1 MLGLFSRSDQNCEG
15 MHRRDFLKVG
25 ALTGLGLA
33 LPDLFA
39 SKQALAGQG
48 KRPKDV
54 NCILIWTLG
63 GTSHH
68 DTFDPKPDAPLSVRG
83 EFKAIDTA
91 VPGVK
96 FTEIVPHMARE
107 LKRFALLR
115 SWNPRNGS
123 HGVADYYVMSGH
135 PLKANFVYPTFGSV
149 VSHQKGFKT
158 RLPPFV
164 QLGGAVEKGF
174 GGGTAGYLSIVHSP
188 FEILADPSA
197 DNFSARDIT
206 PPARIDGRRLR
217 RRRAMLG
224 QIDGL
229 QRRAD
234 LQPEA
239 FASLDKHYQAALN
252 LITAP
257 ETKRA
262 FNLGLEDPKRRDR
275 YGRNRFGQ
283 SCLLA
288 RRLIEAGVR
297 FVTVSDP
304 GWDTHADNFNSL
316 KTHRMPPVDRALPEL
331 LADLDERGLL
341 GSTLVVWLTDFGRTP
356 KINSANGRDHWASAG
371 FAIMAGTGIPGG
383 AVLGKT
389 DEEGGQ
395 ATHNEYLSEDIAAT
409 IYTKLGIPL
418 DLITTT
424 PDDRP
429 IRLNDGRPI
438 KEWR

>member
-1 MLGLFSRSDQNCEG
+1 MLPFFSRRYQDCAG
-15 MHRRDFLKVG
+15 IHRRDFLRVG
-25 ALTGLGLA
+25 ALTGLGLSLPA
-33 LPDLFA
+33 LLATKEAFG
-39 SKQALAGQG
+39 KQTKQD
-48 KRPKDV
+48 KDV

-83 EFKAIDTA
+83 DFKVIDTA

-96 FTEIVPHMARE
+96 FTEILPRMARE

-123 HGVADYYVMSGH
+123 HGVADAYAMSGQ
-135 PLKANFVYPTFGSV
+135 PFKANFVYPTFGSV
-149 VSHQKGFKT
+149 VSYQKGFKT
-158 RLPPFV
+158 KLPPFV
-164 QLGGAVEKGF
+164 QLGANVDRTF
-174 GGGTAGYLSIVHSP
+174 GGGTAGYLGIVHNP
-188 FEILADPSA
+188 FEILADPNA
-197 DNFSARDIT
+197 GNFTARDIT
-206 PPARIDGRRLR
+206 PPARIDAQRQR
-217 RRRAMLG
+217 RRRRMLSR
-224 QIDGL
+224 IDGL
-229 QRRAD
+229 QRQAD

-239 FASLDKHYQAALN
+239 FASLDKHYRAALN

-257 ETKRA
+257 QTKRA
-262 FNLGLEDPKRRDR
+262 FRMELEDPKLRDR

-297 FVTVSDP
+297 FVTVSDG
-304 GWDTHADNFNSL
+304 GWDTHADNFNTL
-316 KTHRMPPVDRALPEL
+316 KQHRMPPVDQAVPEL

-341 GSTLVVWLTDFGRTP
+341 RRTLVVWLTDFGRTP
-356 KINSANGRDHWASAG
+356 KINSANGRDHWAGAG
-371 FAIMAGTGIPGG
+371 FAILGGAGIPGG

-395 ATHNEYLSEDIAAT
+395 PTHNEYLSEDIAAT
-409 IYTKLGIPL
+409 VYTKLGIPL
-418 DLITTT
+418 DLITKT

-429 IRLNDGRPI
+429 IRLNYGRPI
-438 KEWR
+438 KEWL